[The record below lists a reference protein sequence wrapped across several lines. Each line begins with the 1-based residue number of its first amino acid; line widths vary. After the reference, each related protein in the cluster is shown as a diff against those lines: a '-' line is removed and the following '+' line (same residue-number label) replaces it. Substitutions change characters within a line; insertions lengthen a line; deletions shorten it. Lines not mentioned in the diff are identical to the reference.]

1 MNADEDNIP
10 ITVTIGRGAAFL
22 GVSYRRML
30 QHVHA
35 GRIAGCRRYG
45 RSWSLP
51 GYAVQAL
58 KELPGSKGGR
68 GKRQPVAGQGEPFGE
83 VPKTTYRIHG
93 LGLRVVPNLLT
104 IAEASRLFG

>member
-22 GVSYRRML
+22 GVSYRRVL

-45 RSWSLP
+45 RFWSLP
-51 GYAVQAL
+51 GYAVHAL
-58 KELPGSKGGR
+58 KELPRSKGGR
-68 GKRQPVAGQGEPFGE
+68 GKRQPVAGHVQPFGD
-83 VPKTTYRIHG
+83 VQWSSFRIVG
-93 LGLRVVPNLLT
+93 LGLRSVPNMLT
-104 IAEASRLFG
+104 VSAA